1 MVCVK
6 MYDPEKNEEVDG
18 KYLNN
23 VAFTFDVDGNI
34 TQKFCTMTVTDDGA
48 GRRSTL
54 KGNWSAL

>member
-1 MVCVK
+1 